1 MTEPHPAGDGIAHK
15 PDPAIFA
22 NVPLFTGLSPGEL
35 KVLEHHAT
43 LRTYSRNTVVIN
55 EGDEATILYVIL
67 SGQVKVFL
75 SNEEGKEIIVNM
87 QGPGEH
93 FGELALIDSAPR
105 SASVMTV
112 KKTRLAAISKAD
124 FSKILADHPDIALS
138 LIRDLTGRVRIL
150 SENVKN
156 LALLDVY
163 GRVAKTLLSLALE
176 RDGKLV
182 IEERLTQQDIADR
195 VGASREMVARIM
207 KDLITGHY
215 VTIEDKRIQINE
227 KLPERY

>member
-1 MTEPHPAGDGIAHK
+1 MATK
-15 PDPAIFA
+15 PDVAIFE
-22 NVPLFTGLSPGEL
+22 NVPLFARLRPGEL
-35 KVLEHHAT
+35 KVLERHAKI
-43 LRTYSRNTVVIN
+43 RTYPRNTLIIN
-55 EGDEATILYVIL
+55 EGDEASTLFVIL

-75 SNEEGKEIIVNM
+75 SNEEGKEIVVNM

-93 FGELALIDSAPR
+93 FGELALIDSALR

-112 KKTRLAAISKAD
+112 EKTRLTSISKAD
-124 FSKILADHPDIALS
+124 FTKILADHSDIALR
-138 LIRDLTGRVRIL
+138 LIQNLAARVRVL

-163 GRVAKTLLSLALE
+163 GRVAKTLLSLAHE
-176 RDGKLV
+176 QDGKLV
-182 IEERLTQQDIADR
+182 IEERLTQQDIANR

-207 KDLITGHY
+207 KDLVSGNYIT
-215 VTIEDKRIQINE
+215 IDQKRIQINE